1 MSRFWKLTRA
11 AAVVAVVGGCFSVL
25 PQVRAEDTK
34 KPEAKV
40 EETKADIYT
49 LPEDATV
56 DQLVAAIKAL
66 KGFRP
71 GTRDEY
77 INHMTKAPDVL
88 AKAAEQI
95 LKLEKDPKSETAR
108 FASGVLLQQQVRQL
122 RTATPEVKAELFA
135 KVKDF
140 IASSEKTAEELNL
153 AMNVAMGLEYGNA
166 RDLAG
171 KAYTEFGELLTKS
184 KDAEVAERAQ
194 ILIGAGRRMNLVGQ
208 PLQLKGTDLKGE
220 PFNIENLKGKV
231 VLIDFWA
238 TWCGPCLAE
247 YPNILKNFEAYH
259 DKGFEVVGVSLDA
272 DRDALEK
279 YVEEKE
285 VPWTTLHE
293 KEAQGRHPAANYYGI
308 LGIPAVILVNKDG
321 NVVSLNARGEE
332 LGKLLEKELGPV
344 EVKSEETK

>member
-11 AAVVAVVGGCFSVL
+11 AAAVTVIGGCFSVL
-25 PQVRAEDTK
+25 PVVHAEDTQ
-34 KPEAKV
+34 KPVVKDEQEKA
-40 EETKADIYT
+40 EDKADIYT
-49 LPEDATV
+49 LPENATT
-56 DQLVAAIKAL
+56 DQLVEAIKAL
-66 KGFRP
+66 KAFRP
-71 GTRDEY
+71 TTRDEY
-77 INHMTKAPDVL
+77 INHMTKAPEVL
-88 AKAAEQI
+88 SSAAQQI
-95 LKLEKDPKSETAR
+95 LKLEKDPQSEAAR

-122 RTATPEVKAELFA
+122 RTATPEVKAEIFA
-135 KVKDF
+135 KVKEH
-140 IASSEKTAEELNL
+140 ISNSQKTGEELSL

-171 KAYTEFGELLTKS
+171 KAYAEFGELLTKS
-184 KDAEVAERAQ
+184 KDSEVAEKAQ

-231 VLIDFWA
+231 VLVDFWA

-279 YVEEKE
+279 YVDEKQ

-308 LGIPAVILVNKDG
+308 LGIPAVIP
-321 NVVSLNARGEE
+321 STRTATSFR
-332 LGKLLEKELGPV
+332 
-344 EVKSEETK
+344 